1 MRYVEVSGSR
11 WSVIGLGT
19 WQFGSTEWGYG
30 AAYAEVEAGLIVDR
44 ALEGGVNFV
53 DTAEMYGFGA
63 SERIVGRAIAGRR
76 DEVVVATKLFPLLP
90 VDPVV
95 RRRAE
100 ASARRLG
107 VEAIDLYQLH
117 WPNPLVPI
125 GITMT
130 AMARLVSSGLVR
142 RVGVSNY
149 SLAQW
154 KAAEAN
160 LGEPVVSNQVQHSLL
175 YPADPAMLQW
185 AADRGR
191 VVIAY
196 SPLAKGLLGG
206 RFRPGFRPRGMRA
219 VLPAFSTESLRR
231 LEPLLGLLEDIG
243 RAHDATP
250 AQVALAWVVHRPG
263 IVAIPGASS
272 VRQVASNVEAA
283 ELRLSDEEFEAL
295 GAQGRAW
302 RSAAAWEP
310 VAERLRARRSGAR

>member
-1 MRYVEVSGSR
+1 MRYVEVNGSR

-30 AAYAEVEAGLIVDR
+30 AAYAEVEAGLIVER
-44 ALEGGVNFV
+44 ALGGGVTFI

-76 DEVVVATKLFPLLP
+76 DEVVVATKLFPLVP
-90 VDPVV
+90 VDPIV

-100 ASARRLG
+100 ASARRLQ
-107 VEAIDLYQLH
+107 VEVIDLYQLH
-117 WPNPLVPI
+117 WPNPVVPV
-125 GITMT
+125 GLTMG
-130 AMARLVSSGLVR
+130 AMARLVASGLVR
-142 RVGVSNY
+142 SVGVSNY

-160 LGEPVVSNQVQHSLL
+160 LGEPVVSDQVQHSLL
-175 YPADPAMLQW
+175 YPADPALLEW
-185 AADRGR
+185 AQAQGR

-219 VLPAFSTESLRR
+219 FLPAFSEESLRR
-231 LEPLLGLLEDIG
+231 LEPLLGLLEDVA
-243 RAHDATP
+243 RAHGATP

-263 IVAIPGASS
+263 VVAIPGASS
-272 VRQVASNVEAA
+272 VRQVASNLETA
-283 ELRLSDEEFEAL
+283 ELQLTDEEFEAL
-295 GAQGRAW
+295 GSAGRAW
-302 RSAAAWEP
+302 RAASPWEP
-310 VAERLRARRSGAR
+310 VAERLRARR